1 MQPELLIA
9 TSNPGKIKEI
19 KAILSPLNLKIIT
32 PKDLALNLRVAETGS
47 TYLEN
52 ALLKAQAYHQAAGLP
67 VLADDSGLEVDALE
81 GAPGLHSARF
91 SPKENA
97 NDADRRAYLLEQLS
111 DKAQPWNAH
120 FHCTAIL
127 SLSSDNYTK
136 RVGQCHGLIIPE
148 ERGNTGFGYDPVF
161 YIPEYSAT
169 MAELGPDIKN
179 KISHRAK
186 ALIALK
192 PDIIRLL
199 KINELN

>member
-1 MQPELLIA
+1 MQPKLLIA

-19 KAILSPLNLKIIT
+19 EAILSPLNLKITT
-32 PKDLALNLRVAETGS
+32 PKDLDLNLRVAETGT

-52 ALLKAQAYHQAAGLP
+52 ALLKARAYHQAAGLP
-67 VLADDSGLEVDALE
+67 VLVDDSGLELDALD

-97 NDADRRAYLLEQLS
+97 NDADRRAYLLEKLS
-111 DKAQPWNAH
+111 DKTQPWYAH
-120 FHCTAIL
+120 FHCTAVL
-127 SLSSDNYTK
+127 LLSSDNYTK
-136 RVGQCHGLIIPE
+136 KVGRCQGWIIPK

-161 YIPEYSAT
+161 YIPEYGAT

-186 ALIALK
+186 ALIALM
-192 PDIIRLL
+192 PAIIRL
-199 KINELN
+199 IELNEPN

>member
-19 KAILSPLNLKIIT
+19 KAILSPLNLKITT
-32 PKDLALNLRVAETGS
+32 PKDLALNLRVAETGG

-52 ALLKAQAYHQAAGLP
+52 ALLKARAYYQAAGLP
-67 VLADDSGLEVDALE
+67 VLADDSGLEVDALD

-111 DKAQPWNAH
+111 DKAQPWHAH
-120 FHCTAIL
+120 FHCTAVLL
-127 SLSSDNYTK
+127 SSSDNFTK
-136 RVGQCHGLIIPE
+136 KVGRCRGLIIPE

-161 YIPEYSAT
+161 YIPEYGAT

-186 ALIALK
+186 ALIALNPVISK
-192 PDIIRLL
+192 LL
-199 KINELN
+199 GINELN